1 MALDAPAIK
10 CLAEEICKKASNG
23 RIDKIHQPE
32 KDEIVLHIRTFTDSF
47 RLVLSAGSSHPRI
60 HFTETRKQNPLSA
73 PLFCMLLRKHLGS
86 GKITDVR
93 QKDFERIIIM
103 DIESYDELGDLT
115 VKHLITEIMGRH
127 SNIIL
132 TDSSMKIIDCI
143 KHVDITVSSVR
154 QVLPG
159 MTYEFPPLQ
168 DKTPLTEFEGKLP
181 ALNPGTML
189 SKALLGIISGISPLT
204 AREIIYDAYGVADMH
219 TAEVTD
225 VSPLEKS
232 LLRMKQ
238 KVLDSDFSPCII
250 KDDSAV
256 KMIDFSAVDI
266 KQYEGLMNVQKFPLM
281 NDVTDR
287 FYSGRDALERM
298 KQKSADIT
306 KLLHTLLE
314 RCYKKKIILTQ
325 TLKDAENK
333 EKHKIYGDL
342 ITSNMYSV
350 EENAKSVTVVDFYDP
365 ECKTVTIPLDPA
377 LTPSQNAQRYYKK
390 YSKAKTAETEAAQQL
405 ELNRIQAEYLEST
418 LAAVEN
424 CTGEADINAIRHELA
439 IEGFLKKSGKKGQKA
454 PVSKPLHF
462 ITEDGFDILARKNN
476 TQNDTLTLKTANSS
490 DLWFHTKQIHG
501 SHVIIKLGIDKKVP
515 EAVIRTAAEIAAYYS
530 KGRES
535 NQVPVDYTTVK
546 NVKKPNGAKPGMVIY
561 DSYNTLY
568 VKPAAHEELL
578 KG

>member
-10 CLAEEICKKASNG
+10 CLAEEIHSMAVNG

-60 HFTETRKQNPLSA
+60 HFTDTKKANPLTA

-86 GKITDVR
+86 GKIIDVR

-115 VKHLITEIMGRH
+115 VKHLITESMGRH

-159 MTYEFPPLQ
+159 MTYEFPPEQ
-168 DKTPLTEFEGKLP
+168 DKTPLTEFDGKLP
-181 ALNPGTML
+181 PLQHGTTL
-189 SKALLGIISGISPLT
+189 SKALLGAISGISPLT
-204 AREIIYDAYGVADMH
+204 AREIIYRAYGVADMH
-219 TAEVTD
+219 TGEVTD
-225 VSPLEKS
+225 ISPLEKS
-232 LLRMKQ
+232 ITDMKQ
-238 KVLDSDFSPCII
+238 RVLNSDFSPCII
-250 KDDSAV
+250 KDEGAL

-266 KQYEGLMNVQKFPLM
+266 TQYEGLMKVIKYPLM
-281 NDVTDR
+281 NEVTDK

-298 KQKSADIT
+298 KQKTADIT
-306 KLLHTLLE
+306 KLLTTLLE

-325 TLKDAENK
+325 TIKDAENK

-342 ITSNMYSV
+342 ITSNLYAV
-350 EENAKSVTVVDFYDP
+350 EENAKSVTVVDYYDP
-365 ECKTVTIPLDPA
+365 ECKTVTISLDPA
-377 LTPSQNAQRYYKK
+377 LTAAQNAQRYYKK
-390 YSKAKTAETEAAQQL
+390 YTKAKTAETEAAQQL
-405 ELNRIQAEYLEST
+405 SLNEAQTAYLEST

-424 CTGEADINAIRHELA
+424 CTGEADINAIRQELA
-439 IEGFLKKSGKKGQKA
+439 EEGFLKRSGKKGQK
-454 PVSKPLHF
+454 VSQSKPVHF
-462 ITEDGFDILARKNN
+462 VAEGFDIFAGKNN
-476 TQNDTLTLKTANSS
+476 TQNDLLTLKTANSS

-501 SHVIIKLGIDKKVP
+501 SHVIIKLGLDKDVP
-515 EAVIRTAAEIAAYYS
+515 ESVIRIAAEIAAYYS

-535 NQVPVDYTTVK
+535 NQVPVDFTTVK

-561 DSYNTLY
+561 DGYNTLY
-568 VKPAAHEELL
+568 VKPNSHENLQV
-578 KG
+578 

>member
-10 CLAEEICKKASNG
+10 CLAEEIHSLATGG

-47 RLVLSAGSSHPRI
+47 RLVLSAGSSHPRL
-60 HFTETRKQNPLSA
+60 HFTETKKSNPLTA

-86 GKITDVR
+86 GKIIGVR

-103 DIESYDELGDLT
+103 DIESRDELGDVT

-159 MTYEFPPLQ
+159 MIYEFPPEQ
-168 DKTPLTEFEGKLP
+168 DKIPLTEFEGKLP
-181 ALNPGTML
+181 PLHHGTTL
-189 SKALLGIISGISPLT
+189 SKSLLGAISGISPLT
-204 AREIIYDAYGVADMH
+204 AREIIYRAYGVADMH
-219 TAEVTD
+219 TGEVSD
-225 VSPLEKS
+225 ISLLEKS
-232 LLRMKQ
+232 LAEMKQ
-238 KVLDSDFSPCII
+238 RVLNSDFSPCII
-250 KDDSAV
+250 KDESAH

-266 KQYEGLMNVQKFPLM
+266 MQYEGLMKVTKYPLM
-281 NDVTDR
+281 NEVTDK

-298 KQKSADIT
+298 KQKTADIT
-306 KLLHTLLE
+306 KLLTTLLE

-325 TLKDAENK
+325 TIKDAENK

-342 ITSNMYSV
+342 ITSNLYAV
-350 EENAKSVTVVDFYDP
+350 EENAKSVTVVDYYDP
-365 ECKTVTIPLDPA
+365 EGRTVTIQLDPM
-377 LTPSQNAQRYYKK
+377 LTAAQNAQRYYKK
-390 YSKAKTAETEAAQQL
+390 YTKAKTAETEAAGQL
-405 ELNRIQAEYLEST
+405 ALNEIQTSYLEST

-424 CTGEADINAIRHELA
+424 CTGEADINAIRQELA
-439 IEGFLKKSGKKGQKA
+439 EEGFLKRSGKKGQK
-454 PVSKPLHF
+454 PTSSKPVHF
-462 ITEDGFDILARKNN
+462 VAEGFDIFAGKNN
-476 TQNDTLTLKTANSS
+476 TQNDQLTLKTANSS

-501 SHVIIKLGIDKKVP
+501 SHVIIKLGLDKDVP
-515 EAVIRTAAEIAAYYS
+515 ENVIRIAAEIAAYYS

-535 NQVPVDYTTVK
+535 NQVPVDFTTVK

-568 VKPAAHEELL
+568 VKPNSHEDLQV
-578 KG
+578 

>member
-10 CLAEEICKKASNG
+10 CLAEEICLKTVNG

-32 KDEIVLHIRTFTDSF
+32 KDEIVLHIRTFSDSF

-60 HFTETRKQNPLSA
+60 HFTETKKANPLTA

-86 GKITDVR
+86 GKITNVR

-159 MTYEFPPLQ
+159 MIYEFPPEQ
-168 DKTPLTEFEGKLP
+168 DKTPLTEFDGTLP
-181 ALNPGTML
+181 PLNPGTML
-189 SKALLGIISGISPLT
+189 SKAVLGAISGISPLT
-204 AREIIYDAYGVADMH
+204 AREIIYRAYGVADMH
-219 TAEVTD
+219 TGEVTHTE
-225 VSPLEKS
+225 PLVKS
-232 LLRMKQ
+232 ITDLKQ
-238 KVLDSDFSPCII
+238 RVLNSEFTPCII
-250 KDDSAV
+250 KDESAQ
-256 KMIDFSAVDI
+256 KMIDFSAI
-266 KQYEGLMNVQKFPLM
+266 EIMQYEGLMKVIKYPLM
-281 NDVTDR
+281 NEVTDK

-298 KQKSADIT
+298 KQKTGDIT
-306 KLLHTLLE
+306 KLLTNLLE

-325 TLKDAENK
+325 TIKDADNK

-342 ITSNMYSV
+342 LTSNLYAV
-350 EENAKSVTVVDFYDP
+350 EENATSVTVADFYDP
-365 ECKTVTIPLDPA
+365 ECKNVTIHLDPS

-390 YSKAKTAETEAAQQL
+390 YTKAKTAETEAAQQL
-405 ELNRIQAEYLEST
+405 ELNELQIGYLEST

-424 CTGEADINAIRHELA
+424 CTSEADINAIRHELSE
-439 IEGFLKKSGKKGQKA
+439 EGFLKRNGRKGQKSPA
-454 PVSKPLHF
+454 SKPVHF
-462 ITEDGFDILARKNN
+462 LAEGFDIFAGKNN
-476 TQNDTLTLKTANSS
+476 TQNDQLTLKTANSS

-501 SHVIIKLGIDKKVP
+501 SHVIIKLGIDKDVP
-515 EAVIRTAAEIAAYYS
+515 DSVIRIAAEIAAYYS

-535 NQVPVDYTTVK
+535 NQVPVDFTVVK

-568 VKPAAHEELL
+568 VKPNPHEELQV
-578 KG
+578 